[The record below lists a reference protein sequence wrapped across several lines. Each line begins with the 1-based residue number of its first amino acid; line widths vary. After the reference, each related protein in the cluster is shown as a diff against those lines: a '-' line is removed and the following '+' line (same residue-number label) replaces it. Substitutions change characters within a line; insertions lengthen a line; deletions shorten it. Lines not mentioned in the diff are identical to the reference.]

1 MKEISE
7 IEEEN
12 VYDGAEPR
20 ITKPFDPSK
29 IKLDIAT
36 VNLLALINELENDE
50 INLSPDFQRATDV
63 WDSKE
68 KSRLIESI
76 LLGLPLPSFYFN
88 EDEGGNTRSVIDGV
102 QRLCAIRDF
111 VLGKEENGERT
122 YLKLEGLQ
130 FLKQYEGLTFADLT
144 RPDVRRIHSMKITTN
159 TLGYETPSE
168 VKLIIFQRVNSA
180 GIPLTQQEM
189 RHAIN
194 QGIPADFIREL
205 SENPSFLRAT
215 ANKIKTKRMLDRDFI
230 NRYIAFYCAFDDYD
244 GNLDNFMNEQMKA
257 IKLYSE
263 EKKKEIVETF
273 EKAMDTC
280 YAIFGEKAFRKI
292 NKNGDYSKISKSLF
306 DSLGVCIAWL
316 SDEERLELEH
326 RKEDVRASLAN
337 LFKDDEF
344 GNRLSNGTGQIK
356 NVKYRFNKIQE
367 MLYQILDKPMPI
379 SDVSNTLFDSNM

>member
-1 MKEISE
+1 MKEFSE

-326 RKEDVRASLAN
+326 RKENVRASLAN